1 MVYGVEAPMKTKTKI
16 TIGTIVGLILVVG
29 AVAGTKGAQIGAMID
44 AGKSFVP
51 PPEAVTSAKVE
62 RVKWSRTTGSVGTLV
77 PLRGVT
83 LGAEIP
89 GTVRKLSFDLGD
101 QVRAGQVLVQLD
113 TSTEEAQLAAAEADA
128 ALARSTLERVQ
139 SLVKSGSGT
148 AADLD
153 AAEARQKAA
162 EAGVATLR
170 ATIAKKTIRA
180 PFDGRAS
187 IRQVELGQVVSPG
200 SLLVTLASVHPI
212 LAELSLP
219 QQALADLR
227 VGQAVRVR
235 SDVFPNETWEGKL
248 SLINT
253 EVDVATRN
261 VRVRAEVPNKDGRL
275 RPGMF
280 VTVDV
285 VSGEESEVLV
295 IPSTAVIYAPYGDSV
310 FVIEEKKDAA
320 GKPTLT
326 VRQQF
331 VRLGERRGDY
341 VAVLSGLEGTETIAG
356 TGAFKLR
363 NGATVVLNDKLAP
376 ESNVA
381 PKPTEE

>member
-1 MVYGVEAPMKTKTKI
+1 MKTKTKI